1 MSEGEANDRV
11 AALAAQAAGAGQVGR
26 TLHITHYIVVPSTPA
41 RKFELHVYRGE
52 RRQRGQ
58 E

>member
-26 TLHITHYIVVPSTPA
+26 TLHIYIVVPSTPT